1 MNGRT
6 KGDSND
12 NRKAISGIPHS
23 AIPELN
29 ILDMPEI
36 RRQSV

>member
-29 ILDMPEI
+29 IFDMPEI
-36 RRQSV
+36 RRQSF